1 MIKINPSSIWR
12 NFRSTSLSFL
22 HTYMHKLKIEKNHP
36 LASYTTLK
44 VGGKAEYFT
53 VVKDKDDLLAAI
65 SFAKENKLSITIIGG
80 GSNLLISGPVKGLV
94 LKNEIKGIN
103 ILTKDGDKVLLEGL
117 SGEVWSKFVSFSANH
132 KFYGLE
138 NLFLIYG
145 TVGAAP
151 VQNIGA
157 YGVELKDV
165 FHHLKAINL
174 KTGAEQIF
182 SAADCRF
189 GYRDSIFKNK
199 LKGKYFIY
207 SVAVSLSKKPAFKL
221 DYGSISETL
230 LAKGIKKPSLNDVVK
245 TIEEI
250 RNSKLPNPHVLPNAG
265 SFFKNPEISLSALRL
280 LQREFPAM
288 PSFPAGKKFKV
299 PAGWLIEQ
307 AGFKGKKFGPVGMYE
322 KQALILVNEGGSAK
336 QILALVAR
344 VKKAVQAK
352 FGLDLQEEVNVI

>member
-1 MIKINPSSIWR
+1 
-12 NFRSTSLSFL
+12 
-22 HTYMHKLKIEKNHP
+22 MHKLKIEKNHP

-53 VVKDKDDLLAAI
+53 VVKNKEDLLAAI
-65 SFAKENKLSITIIGG
+65 NFAKENKLPITVLGG
-80 GSNLLISGPVKGLV
+80 GSNLLISGPVKGLM

-103 ILTKDGDKVLLEGL
+103 ILAKEADKVLLEGL
-117 SGEVWSKFVSFSANH
+117 SGEVWSKFVSFAANH

-182 SAADCRF
+182 SAADCCF
-189 GYRDSIFKNK
+189 GYRDSVFKNK

-207 SVAVSLSKKPAFKL
+207 SVAVSLSRKPAYKL
-221 DYGSISETL
+221 DYGSIRETL
-230 LAKGIKKPSLNDVVK
+230 NAKGIKKPSLRDVIKV
-245 TIEEI
+245 IEEI
-250 RNSKLPNPHVLPNAG
+250 RNSKLPNPYFLPNAG
-265 SFFKNPEISLSALRL
+265 SFFKNPEISLSALRR
-280 LQREFPAM
+280 LQREFSDLPF
-288 PSFPAGKKFKV
+288 FPAGKKFKV

-322 KQALILVNEGGSAK
+322 KQALILVNNGGTAK
-336 QILALVAR
+336 QILALVAK
-344 VKKAVQAK
+344 VKSKVKRK
-352 FGLDLQEEVNVI
+352 FGLDLQAEVNII